1 VPERDDE
8 GFNLDALRISDVDV
22 VAITAAQAKAK
33 RKAKTSRPGR
43 HFVLVPLE
51 WLERLAGAK
60 NLATLKLALH
70 LLYLHWRGQ
79 GRPVTLSNVAASQA
93 GVSRGQKWRALAEL
107 EALDLIIVR
116 RRTRRSPEITLQKT

>member
-8 GFNLDALRISDVDV
+8 GFNLDGFRISDDV
-22 VAITAAQAKAK
+22 VVAMAAAQTKAK

-43 HFVLVPLE
+43 HFVMVPLE

-60 NLATLKLALH
+60 NLATSKLALR

-79 GRPVTLSNVAASQA
+79 GRPVTLSNVAANQA

-107 EALDLIIVR
+107 EALDLITVR
-116 RRTRRSPEITLQKT
+116 RRKRRSPEITLRKT